1 MTPDEDGAESPC
13 KIDVEYE
20 WLPQKC
26 QRCMTMGH
34 SDKECILNKPKPA
47 KPPIAVYVPKM
58 GTPQEPTMPK
68 RSRNH
73 PREEGDTT
81 YIPSRPTN
89 MPDRNMSRP
98 PPAQVVEKQREGRE
112 SPRDA
117 AGPSREERVWNVR
130 GLNKQDHQLAVKD
143 IVAEFRLQF
152 LGLLETRVRINNV
165 SHIQAFLLPQWK
177 WFVDYGSSGN
187 RIWIA
192 WDENFIDVD
201 VVECGTQFIHCHV
214 NIRALHES
222 IAITVIY
229 GANELVERRALWDSM
244 ETIAMQSADIPWL
257 VGGDFNT
264 VRDLSEICGVSGD
277 IEMAME
283 DLILA
288 SRIQD
293 YYHYP
298 CRANGAHGTIAVPG
312 HETSGKNW
320 IAC

>member
-1 MTPDEDGAESPC
+1 M
-13 KIDVEYE
+13 
-20 WLPQKC
+20 
-26 QRCMTMGH
+26 
-34 SDKECILNKPKPA
+34 LN
-47 KPPIAVYVPKM
+47 
-58 GTPQEPTMPK
+58 
-68 RSRNH
+68 
-73 PREEGDTT
+73 
-81 YIPSRPTN
+81 
-89 MPDRNMSRP
+89 
-98 PPAQVVEKQREGRE
+98 
-112 SPRDA
+112 A
-117 AGPSREERVWNVR
+117 AVWNVR
-130 GLNKQDHQLAVKD
+130 GLNKRDHQLAVKD

-229 GANELVERRALWDSM
+229 GANELVGRRALWDSM
-244 ETIAMQSADIPWL
+244 ETIAIQSADIPWL

-277 IEMAME
+277 IRMAME
-283 DLILA
+283 DFNTCIQNTGLLPLPMQGEWYTWHNCSAGPRNLWKRLDRMLINDNLPSQHA
-288 SRIQD
+288 LQITPQW
-293 YYHYP
+293 
-298 CRANGAHGTIAVPG
+298 C
-312 HETSGKNW
+312 
-320 IAC
+320 